1 MRCDVQHARARELAL
16 AWKSELGGEPGQ
28 WRSFSQGVS
37 VPDFETFF
45 SPLQQFEFLEEEEKV
60 YRADDCAAPLLV
72 ASVDVGQ
79 VMMNDSDDRCLVVYV
94 RPPPRE

>member
-37 VPDFETFF
+37 VPDYETFSRLSDNSSF
-45 SPLQQFEFLEEEEKV
+45 SRKKRKFTARMIALRL
-60 YRADDCAAPLLV
+60 CW
-72 ASVDVGQ
+72 SQ
-79 VMMNDSDDRCLVVYV
+79 V
-94 RPPPRE
+94 

>member
-1 MRCDVQHARARELAL
+1 MRCDVQHARARARELAL

-45 SPLQQFEFLEEEEKV
+45 SPLQQFEFLEGRKS
-60 YRADDCAAPLLV
+60 L
-72 ASVDVGQ
+72 
-79 VMMNDSDDRCLVVYV
+79 
-94 RPPPRE
+94 PRG